1 MARFRDVPR
10 RRAAA
15 RSARSASRS
24 TSFAVA
30 FAFLL
35 SLSAR
40 ARETNAAVVTDASV
54 FEGPA
59 DPEAEALSEAW
70 GPGETFV
77 VLPRLASLHGDVPWI
92 EQLSWSPRAQ
102 VYHNFLT
109 PEECDHL
116 IALARD
122 EMSAAS
128 VVDKKTGASKPSD
141 VRTSTGHF
149 LRRGEDEVVFR
160 IEERIAAFAMI
171 PADHGEGMQILR
183 YTRGQKYDPHFD
195 YFQDDEN
202 VKHGGQRVAT
212 VLMYLS
218 DVDKGGET
226 VFPKGEPLAAE
237 YRAQRTPMDG
247 DGDGVSKRFPSSCAA
262 GKAHVAPRKGS
273 ALLFWSVDPMGHDD
287 PNSLHGGCAV
297 EQGEKWTATKW
308 LRHGPYGAER
318 ELREKARIKNARA
331 LEKKKND
338 QEEEREK
345 TSGGAADAFLGE
357 NVRDP
362 T

>member
-1 MARFRDVPR
+1 MAPSDVPR
-10 RRAAA
+10 GRAAA
-15 RSARSASRS
+15 RSTRSGSRS

-30 FAFLL
+30 LAFLL

-40 ARETNAAVVTDASV
+40 ARETNAAVVTDASL

-59 DPEAEALSEAW
+59 DPEAEALSKAW
-70 GPGETFV
+70 GPEETFV
-77 VLPRLASLHGDVPWI
+77 VLPRLASLRGDVPWI

-122 EMSAAS
+122 EMSVAS
-128 VVDKKTGASKPSD
+128 VVDKKTGASRPSD

-149 LRRGEDEVVFR
+149 LRRAEDEVVRR

-183 YTRGQKYDPHFD
+183 YEPGQKYDPHFD

-218 DVDKGGET
+218 DVERGGET
-226 VFPKGEPLAAE
+226 VFPRGEPLAEE
-237 YRAQRTPMDG
+237 YRARRTPG
-247 DGDGVSKRFPSSCAA
+247 DGDTRFPSSCAA
-262 GKAHVAPRKGS
+262 GKAHVAPRRGS

-287 PNSLHGGCAV
+287 PKSLHGGCAV
-297 EQGEKWTATKW
+297 ERGEKWTATKW

-318 ELREKARIKNARA
+318 EQRAKARIRDARA
-331 LEKKKND
+331 SEKKKND
-338 QEEEREK
+338 QNEKEESATK
-345 TSGGAADAFLGE
+345 TSGGAAAGGAGDAT
-357 NVRDP
+357 RDP